1 MDITN
6 DDNNTKTMEDFTNW
20 IHSKNKFYCMKN
32 NIIDTSNDINFFSEN
47 TTLNSSLNDY
57 ECQNQDAIKFLT
69 TFFHNGII
77 QKNTIDKNTLR
88 VKFQLNH
95 DHIIYINLEV
105 SFLNNL
111 IHSVNMSDGFND
123 RFY

>member
-1 MDITN
+1 MDHTN
-6 DDNNTKTMEDFTNW
+6 DDNNTKTMENFKNW
-20 IHSKNKFYCMKN
+20 IHLRNKFYYMKN
-32 NIIDTSNDINFFSEN
+32 NIIDISNDINFFSEN
-47 TTLNSSLNDY
+47 TTLNSSLKDY
-57 ECQNQDAIKFLT
+57 ECQNQDAIKFFT
-69 TFFHNGII
+69 TFFHHGII
-77 QKNTIDKNTLR
+77 QKYTIDKNILR

-95 DHIIYINLEV
+95 DHIMYINLEV